1 MLDYDI
7 QEKFILLRA
16 ENKSYSQITKALGI
30 SKDSCIKLNRE
41 LATRIAEVKADNLQR
56 LYSAYNA
63 TKEARIKKLG
73 SSLKKLENAINE
85 TDLRLVPP
93 EKLLELQLKY
103 IQALK
108 EEYAPPADQVELQEL
123 KPSDIYNLFIG
134 LLNRVRQGEITEVQA
149 QRELYIISRLQR
161 SYENVEL
168 NDKVEALRIIIDDNG
183 QGLMASG
190 G

>member
-1 MLDYDI
+1 MIDLETK
-7 QEKFILLRA
+7 EKFILLRA

-41 LATRIAEVKADNLQR
+41 LASRITEARAENLQR
-56 LYSAYNA
+56 LYNAYSA
-63 TKEARIKKLG
+63 TKEARVKKLG
-73 SSLKKLENAINE
+73 SSLKKIENAVNE
-85 TDLRLVPP
+85 ADLRLVPP

-108 EEYAPPADQVELQEL
+108 DEYTAPAELVDLENVE
-123 KPSDIYNLFIG
+123 PRDIYNLFIG
-134 LLNRVRQGEITEVQA
+134 LLNRVRQGEATEAQA

-168 NDKVEALRIIIDDNG
+168 NDKVEALRIIIDDDERG
-183 QGLMASG
+183 VG
-190 G
+190 